1 MRISTAMRTKESSNR
16 MAAVRAGLA
25 LLLLGIWMALAS
37 EAASES
43 EDEIW
48 SWNQT
53 DLTEFT
59 GHWRPFGSRD
69 KSRMR

>member
-37 EAASES
+37 EAASGS
-43 EDEIW
+43 GDEI
-48 SWNQT
+48 
-53 DLTEFT
+53 
-59 GHWRPFGSRD
+59 
-69 KSRMR
+69 